1 MVDVEL
7 HGGVLFYMVGIVG
20 LHGGIAGLHGGM
32 LGYMVGCWVTW
43 MYCLVASW
51 WKMLGYMVG
60 ILGYVGGL
68 HGGVLGYMMK
78 CWVIWWHV
86 GLHGEECCV
95 IWGC

>member
-60 ILGYVGGL
+60 NFGLCWWVTWWSVGL
-68 HGGVLGYMMK
+68 HDEVLGYMVA
-78 CWVIWWHV
+78 CWVTW
-86 GLHGEECCV
+86 
-95 IWGC
+95 